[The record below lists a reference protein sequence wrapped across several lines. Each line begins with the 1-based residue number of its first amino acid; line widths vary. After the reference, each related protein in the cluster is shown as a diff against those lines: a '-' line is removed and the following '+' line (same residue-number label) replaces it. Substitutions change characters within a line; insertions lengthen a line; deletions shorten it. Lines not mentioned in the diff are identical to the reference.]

1 LDLSNPLEAHCW
13 LARESSIAILFI
25 IISVT
30 SFDQH
35 GPKKHDY
42 RFLFPLYVIFS
53 NTLPTICSFQQIAG
67 CSLFLPS
74 FFTDQLSSI
83 SNEIRKSNNFFDS
96 NHSLVKLCPTL
107 STSNHFEYLI
117 QTSSHQWGWRGAS
130 PLLALLVIFFFINN
144 LLRFYFKNDFLD
156 FSFK

>member
-1 LDLSNPLEAHCW
+1 MYWIYHTLKRLIVGWQGKAVSQSCSSS
-13 LARESSIAILFI
+13 LASPPSINM
-25 IISVT
+25 
-30 SFDQH
+30 DQ
-35 GPKKHDY
+35 KIMSIV
-42 RFLFPLYVIFS
+42 FSFPLYVIFS
-53 NTLPTICSFQQIAG
+53 NTLPTICSSQQIAG

-130 PLLALLVIFFFINN
+130 PLLALLVIFFF
-144 LLRFYFKNDFLD
+144 YK
-156 FSFK
+156 